1 MDTFLLLSY
10 ISTYSLAIV
19 NLLIVYMCFY
29 SNQRKVYMYL
39 AYGIL
44 YYACM
49 TNYIMK
55 SFFTTNSNKIFL
67 RPEGYVLCDIG
78 KETNPI
84 GMPSGHSMTTGFIIG
99 FLYHYLN
106 KEEYNNVLYICLL
119 IAFSRYLC
127 KCHSILQIFLG
138 LTIGILFSTIFHS
151 ILTKKENYK
160 IINVIFHGILF
171 FISTISTSNMKKLYS
186 CISILNILIIM

>member
-1 MDTFLLLSY
+1 MDTLLLLSY

-19 NLLIVYMCFY
+19 NLLIVFMCFY
-29 SNQRKVYMYL
+29 SNQRKVYVYL

-55 SFFTTNSNKIFL
+55 SFFTPNSNKIFL
-67 RPEGYVLCDIG
+67 RPYGCVLCDIG
-78 KETNPI
+78 KDTNPI
-84 GMPSGHSMTTGFIIG
+84 GMPSGHAMTSGFIIG

-106 KEEYNNVLYICLL
+106 KKEYNYVACICLL

-127 KCHSILQIFLG
+127 KCHSILQILLG
-138 LTIGILFSTIFHS
+138 LIIGIVFSTIFHLS
-151 ILTKKENYK
+151 
-160 IINVIFHGILF
+160 
-171 FISTISTSNMKKLYS
+171 
-186 CISILNILIIM
+186 LIHI